1 MKKRNIVVGLLMGV
15 TMMALL
21 SGCTSV
27 PKAEDPSVYLD
38 PAQENAA
45 DKEEVVAYAEEVK
58 PLIESF
64 YEEGKGLK
72 NLSAKGNALFV
83 EVDLSEVPGEYDKVE
98 DQMIFEST
106 RITHGLLNYR
116 PYEFIKD
123 LYKIS
128 ITFTGGKTLDFY
140 GKQMVGNEGEL
151 SFKAETIVAEVK
163 RK

>member
-1 MKKRNIVVGLLMGV
+1 MSLIMGFS
-15 TMMALL
+15 MLALL
-21 SGCTSV
+21 SGCAAV
-27 PKAEDPSVYLD
+27 PKAEDPSIYLD

-72 NLSAKGNALFV
+72 NLTAKGNALFI
-83 EVDLSEVPGEYDKVE
+83 EVDLSEVPGDYDKLE
-98 DQMIFEST
+98 DQMVFEST
-106 RITHGLLNYR
+106 RITHGILNYR
-116 PYEFIKD
+116 PYEFIKE

-140 GKQMVGNEGEL
+140 GKQMVDNEGEL
-151 SFKAETIVAEVK
+151 SFKAETIVGAVK